1 MFDAVTHKKTQKRT
15 GKFSR
20 KLYTEEE
27 IKTNMKEY
35 LAEWRSARP
44 GWNRAAC
51 RKYNRRKAR
60 EKRERSKGFS
70 GSDGGQATRTAQ
82 TENGKRKTE
91 NTETDGKWKL
101 VMEKF
106 V

>member
-1 MFDAVTHKKTQKRT
+1 MSDAVTLKKTQKRT

-70 GSDGGQATRTAQ
+70 GSDGGQVTRTVT
-82 TENGKRKTE
+82 TEKNGKRKTE
-91 NTETDGKWKL
+91 NGKTETDGK
-101 VMEKF
+101 
-106 V
+106 

>member
-1 MFDAVTHKKTQKRT
+1 MSDAVTLKKTQKRT

-27 IKTNMKEY
+27 IRANMKQY
-35 LAEWRSARP
+35 LAEWRAVRP

-60 EKRERSKGFS
+60 EKRERSKAFS
-70 GSDGGQATRTAQ
+70 SGDGGKATRKTRTEN

-91 NTETDGKWKL
+91 NTET
-101 VMEKF
+101 
-106 V
+106 